1 MVRPLFPSSTPLH
14 RLTSHFPSGLA
25 IFSAIV
31 TFLFIHP
38 LTHDGMEAE
47 DIAFREYLEE
57 NGWDTSRM
65 GLLSEQ
71 EIKTLE
77 ERNVERD
84 SGTFNEKDEKSL
96 A

>member
-1 MVRPLFPSSTPLH
+1 
-14 RLTSHFPSGLA
+14 
-25 IFSAIV
+25 
-31 TFLFIHP
+31 
-38 LTHDGMEAE
+38 MEAE

-57 NGWDTSRM
+57 NGWDTARM

-77 ERNVERD
+77 EKNVERD
-84 SGTFNEKDEKSL
+84 SGTYNEKDEKSL